1 VTTDRWST
9 GLLPYLTLAF
19 IVVALS
25 VSAAQAQS
33 FTPREET
40 PEQFPAAPNRDE
52 AFYACTA
59 CHNFKL
65 VAQQGMNRRQWNESI
80 DLMIAKHGMPAPD
93 DKDRT
98 AVLDY
103 LETAFPQRAPSGGFQ
118 NPFLN
123 R

>member
-1 VTTDRWST
+1 VTTHCWST
-9 GLLPYLTLAF
+9 GLLQYLALTF
-19 IVVALS
+19 VVVALS

-40 PEQFPAAPNRDE
+40 PEQFPAGPNRDE
-52 AFYACTA
+52 AFDTCTA

-93 DKDRT
+93 EKDRN

-103 LETAFPQRAPSGGFQ
+103 LEAAFPQRAPTGGFQ